1 MYTNNAL
8 YLSISTLTG
17 DGEAWKADSGGT
29 EETVIVFQVNEAI
42 YFIDKNDICALVTLV
57 RC

>member
-1 MYTNNAL
+1 
-8 YLSISTLTG
+8 LTG